1 MKERYLDLM
10 EKSLSAY
17 TDEHIDGYFDSVKEN
32 GLTEHG
38 FARLTSN
45 MGILISHGRREDLI
59 SRFVPMMDFCCE
71 TIPHVKAANDFS
83 VREIICCLWEVERS
97 NILPKS
103 ITDRWRALL
112 SEIDPTKCYDKFAKT
127 PTDKVRNWAL
137 FTALSEYFRQSANL
151 CDSSEFIDIQLAS
164 QLQWI
169 DENGMYMDNSK
180 SDVHQPIMYDLV
192 PRGLFSLLLHFG
204 YHGKYFE
211 EIDSLLKKS
220 ALHTLK
226 MQSSI
231 GEMAFGGRS
240 NQFLHN
246 EGWLCAIFEYEANR
260 YAREGNYALA
270 AEFKCGVEKAMSLT
284 EHWLSK
290 SPIRHIKNRFPTESG
305 YGCENYAY
313 FDKYMIT
320 TASNLYAAHLVCD
333 DSIASDGYESE
344 ICDTFVT
351 SEHFHKIFL
360 RCGDYSAE
368 LDTNADPHYDASGLG
383 RVHRLGA
390 PSAICLSVPCPLFP
404 KYKLDVTDNIA
415 LSLCPGI
422 LVDGEPHFAT
432 DTDTKYRVI
441 STTAENGIAETTV
454 ECTFSNGNCVAVRY
468 ALSDSGL
475 SINAS
480 GDGEILFMLPAF
492 SFDGE
497 LHTEITLDEQSL
509 SISYEGYVCCYIT
522 DGEIH
527 DTERLG
533 ANRNGHYRAFYA
545 KSFGKM
551 MIGVKIVKKESIY

>member
-1 MKERYLDLM
+1 MKERYLSLM
-10 EKSLSAY
+10 ERTLSAY
-17 TDEHIDGYFDSVKEN
+17 TDEHIDSYLADVKAN

-45 MGILISHGRREDLI
+45 IGILISHGRRCDLLP
-59 SRFVPMMDFCCE
+59 RFICMMDLCCE

-103 ITDRWRALL
+103 TTDRWRMLL
-112 SEIDPTKCYDKFAKT
+112 SHIEPTKCYDKFAKT

-137 FTALSEYFRQSANL
+137 FTAVSEYFRQSAGL

-169 DENGMYMDNSK
+169 DGNGMYMDNSK

-204 YHGKYFE
+204 YRGKYFE
-211 EIDSLLKKS
+211 EIDSLLKRS
-220 ALHTLK
+220 ALHTLR

-246 EGWLCAIFEYEANR
+246 EGWLCAIFEYEAQR

-270 AEFKCGVEKAMSLT
+270 AEFKRGIEKAITLT

-290 SPIRHIKNRFPTESG
+290 SPIRHVKNRFPTESG
-305 YGCENYAY
+305 YGCEGYAY

-320 TASNLYAAHLVCD
+320 TASNFYAALQMCD
-333 DSIASDGYESE
+333 EAIPSDASTPSV
-344 ICDTFVT
+344 CDTFVT
-351 SEHFHKIFL
+351 SEHFHKVFM
-360 RCGDYSAE
+360 RCGDYYAE
-368 LDTNADPHYDASGLG
+368 LDINADPHYDASGLG
-383 RVHRLGA
+383 RIHKFGA
-390 PSAICLSVPCPLFP
+390 PSAICLSVPCPKAP
-404 KYKLDVTDNIA
+404 NYKLDVTDNIA

-422 LVDGEPHFAT
+422 MIDGDPRFAT

-441 STTAENGIAETTV
+441 STTAENGIAETDV
-454 ECTFSNGNCVAVRY
+454 ECTFANGKRVSVCY
-468 ALSDSGL
+468 SLSRDGVN
-475 SINAS
+475 ITAS

-492 SFDGE
+492 YFDGE
-497 LHTEITLDEQSL
+497 SYTEITLADRSL
-509 SISYEGYVCCYIT
+509 SVSYEGYTCRYIT
-522 DGEIH
+522 DGEIC
-527 DTERLG
+527 DTGHIG
-533 ANRNGHYRAFYA
+533 ANRNGHYRAFCV
-545 KSFGKM
+545 KSFG
-551 MIGVKIVKKESIY
+551 VLRVDVEIVRI

>member
-1 MKERYLDLM
+1 MKERYLSLM
-10 EKSLSAY
+10 ERTLSAY
-17 TDEHIDGYFDSVKEN
+17 TDEHIDSYFADVKAN

-45 MGILISHGRREDLI
+45 IGILISHGRRCDLLP
-59 SRFVPMMDFCCE
+59 RFICMMDFCCE

-97 NILPKS
+97 KTVPKS
-103 ITDRWRALL
+103 TTDRWRALL
-112 SEIDPTKCYDKFAKT
+112 SKIEPTKCYDKFART

-137 FTALSEYFRQSANL
+137 FTALSEYFRQCAGL

-204 YHGKYFE
+204 YRGKYFE
-211 EIDSLLKKS
+211 EIDSLLRSS

-246 EGWLCAIFEYEANR
+246 EGWLCAIFEYEAQR

-270 AEFKCGVEKAMSLT
+270 AEFKSGVEKAMSLT

-290 SPIRHIKNRFPTESG
+290 SPIRHVKNRFPTESG
-305 YGCENYAY
+305 YGCEGYAY

-320 TASNLYAAHLVCD
+320 TASNFYAAFQMCD
-333 DSIASDGYESE
+333 EAILSDASALSV
-344 ICDTFVT
+344 CDTFVT
-351 SEHFHKIFL
+351 SEHFHKVFM

-383 RVHRLGA
+383 RIHKFDA
-390 PSAICLSVPCPLFP
+390 PSAICLSVPCPKAP
-404 KYKLDVTDNIA
+404 NYKLDVTDNIA

-422 LVDGEPHFAT
+422 MIDGDPHFAT
-432 DTDTKYRVI
+432 GNDTKYGVI
-441 STTAENGIAETTV
+441 STTAENGIAETAV
-454 ECTFSNGNCVAVRY
+454 ECTFANGKRVSVCYSLSRY
-468 ALSDSGL
+468 GVN
-475 SINAS
+475 ITAS

-497 LHTEITLDEQSL
+497 SYTEITLADRSL
-509 SISYEGYVCCYIT
+509 SVSYEGYTCRYIT
-522 DGEIH
+522 DGEIC
-527 DTERLG
+527 DTGHIG
-533 ANRNGHYRAFYA
+533 ANRNGHYRAFYVRTDDCVRLMVEIA
-545 KSFGKM
+545 K
-551 MIGVKIVKKESIY
+551 I

>member
-1 MKERYLDLM
+1 MKERYLSLM
-10 EKSLSAY
+10 ERTLSAY
-17 TDEHIDGYFDSVKEN
+17 TDEHIDSYFDNVKRN

-45 MGILISHGRREDLI
+45 IGILISHGRRCDLLP
-59 SRFVPMMDFCCE
+59 RFICMMDFCCE

-97 NILPKS
+97 KTVPKN
-103 ITDRWRALL
+103 ITDRWRILL
-112 SEIDPTKCYDKFAKT
+112 SEIEPTKCYDKFART

-137 FTALSEYFRQSANL
+137 FTAVSEYFRQCAGL
-151 CDSSEFIDIQLAS
+151 CDSSEFLDIQLAS

-192 PRGLFSLLLHFG
+192 PRGLFSLLLYFG
-204 YHGKYFE
+204 YRGKYFE
-211 EIDSLLKKS
+211 EIDSLIKRS

-246 EGWLCAIFEYEANR
+246 EGWLCAIFEYEAQR

-270 AEFKCGVEKAMSLT
+270 AKFKSGVEKAMTLT
-284 EHWLSK
+284 EDWLSK
-290 SPIRHIKNRFPTESG
+290 SPIRHVKNRFPTESG

-320 TASNLYAAHLVCD
+320 TASNFYAALQMCD
-333 DSIASDGYESE
+333 EAILPDASDRSV
-344 ICDTFVT
+344 CDTFVT
-351 SEHFHKIFL
+351 SEHFHKVFM

-383 RVHRLGA
+383 RIHKFGA
-390 PSAICLSVPCPLFP
+390 PSAICLSVPCPKAP

-422 LVDGEPHFAT
+422 MIDGDPHFAT
-432 DTDTKYRVI
+432 GNDTKYRVI
-441 STTAENGIAETTV
+441 STTAENGIAETDV
-454 ECTFSNGNCVAVRY
+454 ECTFANGKR
-468 ALSDSGL
+468 LSVGYSL
-475 SINAS
+475 SMDGVNITVS

-492 SFDGE
+492 FFDGE
-497 LHTEITLDEQSL
+497 SYTEITLADRSL
-509 SISYEGYVCCYIT
+509 SVSYEGYTCRYIT
-522 DGEIH
+522 DGEIC
-527 DTERLG
+527 DTGHTG

-551 MIGVKIVKKESIY
+551 MIGAKIVKN

>member
-10 EKSLSAY
+10 ERSLSAY
-17 TDEHIDGYFDSVKEN
+17 TDEHIDGYFASVKEN

-45 MGILISHGRREDLI
+45 IGILISHGRRRDLLP
-59 SRFVPMMDFCCE
+59 RFIRMMDFCCE

-83 VREIICCLWEVERS
+83 VREIICCLWEVEKG
-97 NILPKS
+97 NILPKD
-103 ITDRWRALL
+103 ITIRWRANL
-112 SEIDPTKCYDKFAKT
+112 SEIVPTECYNKFAKT

-137 FTALSEYFRQSANL
+137 FTAVSEYFRQCAGL
-151 CDSSEFIDIQLAS
+151 CDSTEFIDVQLAS

-180 SDVHQPIMYDLV
+180 SEAHQPIMYDLV
-192 PRGLFSLLLHFG
+192 PRGLFSLLLFFG
-204 YHGKYFE
+204 YRGKYYE
-211 EIDSLLKKS
+211 KIDSVLKKS
-220 ALHTLK
+220 ALHTLR
-226 MQSSI
+226 MQSAC

-246 EGWLCAIFEYEANR
+246 EGWLSAIFEYEAQR
-260 YAREGNYALA
+260 YAREGNLALA
-270 AEFKCGVEKAMSLT
+270 AEFKRGISLAVSNT
-284 EHWLSK
+284 EQWLSK
-290 SPIRHIKNRFPTESG
+290 APIRHIKNRFPTESG

-320 TASNLYAAHLVCD
+320 TASNFYAAYLMCD
-333 DSIASDGYESE
+333 ESIPSDNSE
-344 ICDTFVT
+344 GSVCDTFIT
-351 SEHFHKIFL
+351 SKHFHKVFL

-383 RVHRLGA
+383 RLQRKGA
-390 PSAICLSVPCPLFP
+390 PTAICLSVPCPQSP

-422 LVDGEPHFAT
+422 FADGEACFAT
-432 DTDTKYRVI
+432 GSDTLYANVRAYTEK
-441 STTAENGIAETTV
+441 NIAFVET
-454 ECTFSNGNCVAVRY
+454 ECVFATGDGVKVKY

-475 SINAS
+475 EIIAS
-480 GDGEILFMLPAF
+480 GDGDVLVMLPAF

-497 LHTEITLDEQSL
+497 EYTEITAAERSL
-509 SISYEGYVCCYIT
+509 SVSYNGYTCRYTT
-522 DGEIH
+522 DGKIC
-527 DTERLG
+527 DTGHIG

-551 MIGVKIVKKESIY
+551 MIGVKIVKNESIY

>member
-1 MKERYLDLM
+1 M
-10 EKSLSAY
+10 EKTLSAY
-17 TDEHIDGYFDSVKEN
+17 TVEHINGYFDKVRQD

-38 FARLTSN
+38 FPRLTADI
-45 MGILISHGRREDLI
+45 GILISHGRRCDLLPLFI
-59 SRFVPMMDFCCE
+59 EMMDFCCK

-97 NILPKS
+97 GILPKS
-103 ITDRWRALL
+103 NTDRWRAQL
-112 SEIDPTKCYDKFAKT
+112 SEIEPTECYDKFART
-127 PTDKVRNWAL
+127 PTDSVRNWAL
-137 FTALSEYFRQSANL
+137 FTALSEYFRQCAGL

-169 DENGMYMDNSK
+169 DENGMYMDNAK
-180 SDVHQPIMYDLV
+180 TDVHQPIMYDLV

-204 YHGKYFE
+204 YRGKYFE
-211 EIDSLLKKS
+211 QIDSLLKKS

-226 MQSSI
+226 MQSAI

-246 EGWLCAIFEYEANR
+246 EGWLSAIFEYESGR
-260 YAREGNYALA
+260 YAREGNTVLA
-270 AEFKCGVEKAMSLT
+270 AEFKQGAKKAVQLT

-305 YGCENYAY
+305 YGCERYAY

-320 TASNLYAAHLVCD
+320 TASNFYAAYLMCD
-333 DSIASDGYESE
+333 DSISADANESE

-351 SEHFHKIFL
+351 SEHFHKVFM

-383 RVHRLGA
+383 RLHRFGA
-390 PSAICLSVPCPLFP
+390 PSAICLSVPCPSSP
-404 KYKLDVTDNIA
+404 KYKIDMADNVA

-422 LVDGEPHFAT
+422 LIDGAPHFAT
-432 DTDTKYRVI
+432 GKETKYRLI
-441 STTAENGIAETTV
+441 STHTESGIAQSDV
-454 ECTFSNGNCVAVRY
+454 ECAFPNGKAVFVSY
-468 ALSDSGL
+468 ALSNCGL
-475 SINAS
+475 RINVR

-497 LHTEITLDEQSL
+497 SSTDISFDDSSL
-509 SISYEGYVCCYIT
+509 SITYEGYACRYTT
-522 DGEIH
+522 DGEIW
-527 DTERLG
+527 DIGRLG
-533 ANRNGHYRAFYA
+533 ANRNGHYRAFCARSTDSLHINVEIA
-545 KSFGKM
+545 KN
-551 MIGVKIVKKESIY
+551 

>member
-1 MKERYLDLM
+1 MKERYLSLM
-10 EKSLSAY
+10 ERTLSAY
-17 TDEHIDGYFDSVKEN
+17 TDEHIDSYFDNVKRN

-45 MGILISHGRREDLI
+45 IGILISHGRRCDLLP
-59 SRFVPMMDFCCE
+59 RFICMMDFCCE

-97 NILPKS
+97 KTVPKN
-103 ITDRWRALL
+103 ITDRWRILL
-112 SEIDPTKCYDKFAKT
+112 SEIEPTKCYDKFART

-137 FTALSEYFRQSANL
+137 FTAVSEYFRQCAGL

-192 PRGLFSLLLHFG
+192 PRGLFSLLLYFG
-204 YHGKYFE
+204 YRGKYFE
-211 EIDSLLKKS
+211 EIDSLIKRS

-246 EGWLCAIFEYEANR
+246 EGWLCAIFEYEAQR

-270 AEFKCGVEKAMSLT
+270 AKFKSGVEKAMTLT
-284 EHWLSK
+284 EDWLSK
-290 SPIRHIKNRFPTESG
+290 SPIRHVKNRFPTESG

-320 TASNLYAAHLVCD
+320 TASNFYAALQMCD
-333 DSIASDGYESE
+333 EAILPDASDRSV
-344 ICDTFVT
+344 CDTFVT
-351 SEHFHKIFL
+351 SEHFHKVFM

-383 RVHRLGA
+383 RIHKFGA
-390 PSAICLSVPCPLFP
+390 PSAICLSVPCPKAP

-422 LVDGEPHFAT
+422 MIDGDPHFAT
-432 DTDTKYRVI
+432 GNDTKYRVI
-441 STTAENGIAETTV
+441 STTAENGIAETDV
-454 ECTFSNGNCVAVRY
+454 ECTFANGKR
-468 ALSDSGL
+468 LSVGYSL
-475 SINAS
+475 SMDGVNITVS

-492 SFDGE
+492 FFDGE
-497 LHTEITLDEQSL
+497 SYTEITLADRSL
-509 SISYEGYVCCYIT
+509 SVSYEGYTCRYIT
-522 DGEIH
+522 DGEIC
-527 DTERLG
+527 DTGHTG

-551 MIGVKIVKKESIY
+551 MIGAKIVKN